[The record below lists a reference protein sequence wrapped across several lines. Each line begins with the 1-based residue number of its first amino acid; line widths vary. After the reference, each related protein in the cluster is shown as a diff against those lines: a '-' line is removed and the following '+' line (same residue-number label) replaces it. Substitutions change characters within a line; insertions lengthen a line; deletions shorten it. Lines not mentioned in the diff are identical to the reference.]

1 MPDMPKQPPVD
12 LSMINGRPLS
22 IKELDALIGM
32 ETGAIEDMSKKQTEG
47 LQMRSPQGK
56 FSKGGFSPLVDA
68 LNIALPLFAA
78 PAVMKPSEP
87 SMTIPEDILKPF
99 LMVVSAI
106 NDAVDQSVLDSSMQ
120 IMVTDIV
127 EDAGLKMAAAK
138 IAKASKD
145 IGFRKWLKETPPEME
160 DEMSGEGESEGEGG
174 PEVAVNVGVSPMSMP
189 MAGSAPPMS
198 DMEMEKLF
206 ASRA

>member
-1 MPDMPKQPPVD
+1 MPDMMKQPPVD

-22 IKELDALIGM
+22 VKELDALIGM
-32 ETGAIEDMSKKQTEG
+32 EKGAIEDMAMKQDEG
-47 LQMRSPQGK
+47 LPMRSPQGK

-68 LNIALPLFAA
+68 LNIALPLFSAA
-78 PAVMKPSEP
+78 PVSKPSEP
-87 SMTIPEDILKPF
+87 SMTIPDDVLKPF

-120 IMVTDIV
+120 IVIGDII

-145 IGFRKWLKETPPEME
+145 IGFKKWLKEAPSSEETGREVSE
-160 DEMSGEGESEGEGG
+160 ESEAEA
-174 PEVAVNVGVSPMSMP
+174 PEVAVNVGVSPAPMP
-189 MAGSAPPMS
+189 GMPMS
-198 DMEMEKLF
+198 DAQMEALF
-206 ASRA
+206 AQRA